1 LWRRRGVL
9 LAARAIL
16 MMARHRK
23 YLGLVAEE
31 GKDFVTRPL
40 ACSGLAIKISCGA
53 MPREREGQFTSWFDI
68 IYVAF

>member
-1 LWRRRGVL
+1 
-9 LAARAIL
+9 
-16 MMARHRK
+16 MTARHRK
-23 YLGLVAEE
+23 YLVLVAEE

-53 MPREREGQFTSWFDI
+53 MPREREDQFTSWFDI